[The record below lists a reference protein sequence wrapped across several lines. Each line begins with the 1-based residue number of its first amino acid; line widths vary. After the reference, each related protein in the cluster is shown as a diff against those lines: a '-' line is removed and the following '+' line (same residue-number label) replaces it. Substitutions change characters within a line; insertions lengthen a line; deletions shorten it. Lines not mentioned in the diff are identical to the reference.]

1 MRNVTLTLDEAVA
14 AWARVR
20 AAQLDLSL
28 SAFLSE
34 LLRAQMEQ
42 SAAYEQAHQG
52 FLAERPVP
60 LKRSGRYPRRE
71 SLHDRSRLR

>member
-20 AAQLDLSL
+20 AAQLDMSL
-28 SAFLSE
+28 SAYLAA

-42 SAAYEQAHQG
+42 SAAYEQARQG
-52 FLAERPVP
+52 FLAERPVA
-60 LKRSGRYPRRE
+60 LKRGGRYPQRT
-71 SLHDRSRLR
+71 SLHERSRLR